1 MIMHNWLKRI
11 REGVGFIGFSARS
24 WGRVC
29 NVMETIQ
36 GVGCVINKTQSGNGW
51 SIQVDGV
58 HSDLPLP
65 EGMTP
70 GGGGIP
76 TGTEIPGWV
85 YWNETSHKIEQST
98 MTWDGSAFVES
109 ESRTEMI
116 STESHSSQHT

>member
-1 MIMHNWLKRI
+1 MHNWLKRI

-70 GGGGIP
+70 GGSGIP
-76 TGTEIPGWV
+76 DETEIWGRVAYDTTNNKFVQYKLIW
-85 YWNETSHKIEQST
+85 
-98 MTWDGSAFVES
+98 SAATRTFTES
-109 ESRTEMI
+109 ATATDI
-116 STESHSSQHT
+116 IALDSHSSQHL